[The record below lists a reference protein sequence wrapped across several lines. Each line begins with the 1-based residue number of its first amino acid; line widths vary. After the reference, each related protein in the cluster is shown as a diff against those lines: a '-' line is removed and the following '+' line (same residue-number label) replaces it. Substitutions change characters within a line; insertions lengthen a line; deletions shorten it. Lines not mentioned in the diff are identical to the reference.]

1 MYRRVKL
8 VLDNGDV
15 FEGVL
20 IPPTQFSDPDVV
32 VVKLKNGYNVG
43 FKRSRVKEIIDLG
56 EVKPPEAAAPS
67 AAPRVE
73 SEKVWLLATGGT
85 ILSRV
90 DYVTGG
96 VYPTLSVG
104 YLFELLGG
112 LEAAVEVKEVTAKF
126 SEDITPATWSQI
138 VAGAGEAFQR
148 GARGVVVLHGTD
160 TMHYTAAAMAF
171 AFRSAPGPI
180 ALVGAQRSSDRPSTD
195 AVLNLKAAIA
205 VAARAPFAES
215 VVVMHKTSGDAVVA
229 VHRGTR
235 VRKMHTSRRDAFQ
248 SINAIPLAEYYPEK
262 DLLQINAEE
271 YKARGSLE
279 YTTKFEEAVAL
290 VKFFPGMHPRLLEVL
305 LEVGMKGVVIEGT
318 GFGHVGE
325 YLLPAV
331 KKLIDA
337 GVVVAMASQTIYG
350 RTNLYVYRRGREL
363 LSMGVVPLED
373 MLPETAYV
381 KMSWALANFK
391 REEVPAVLRTPFAY
405 EISKRSD
412 PLVFGAL

>member
-1 MYRRVKL
+1 MYRRVRL
-8 VLDNGDV
+8 VLDTGEV

-20 IPPTQFSDPDVV
+20 MPPTQLSDPDVV

-43 FKRSRVKEIIDLG
+43 FKKSRIREMVDLG
-56 EVKPPEAAAPS
+56 EVPPPAFKTTETPRGEGPLVWVLAA
-67 AAPRVE
+67 
-73 SEKVWLLATGGT
+73 GGT

-96 VYPTLSVG
+96 VYPTLSAS

-112 LEAAVEVKEVTAKF
+112 LETPLELVEVTSKF
-126 SEDITPATWSQI
+126 SEDFTPAIWSLLASK
-138 VAGAGEAFQR
+138 VGEAFEK

-160 TMHYTAAAMAF
+160 TMHYTAAALAF
-171 AFRSAPGPI
+171 AFREAPGPI
-180 ALVGAQRSSDRPSTD
+180 VLVGAQRSSDRPSTD
-195 AVLNLKAAIA
+195 AVLNLKAALA

-215 VVVMHKTSGDAVVA
+215 VVVMHKTSSDSAIA

-248 SINAIPLAEYYPEK
+248 SINAPPLAEYLPDQ
-262 DLLQINAEE
+262 DLLKILVEE
-271 YKARGSLE
+271 YKPRGGLS
-279 YTTKFEEAVAL
+279 YTAKFEEAVAL
-290 VKFFPGMHPRLLEVL
+290 VKFYPGMQPRFLEALLDLGV
-305 LEVGMKGVVIEGT
+305 KGVVIEGT

-331 KKLIDA
+331 KKLVDN
-337 GVVVAMASQTIYG
+337 GVVVAMTSQTLYG

-363 LSMGVVPLED
+363 LALGVVPLED
-373 MLPETAYV
+373 MLPEVAYA

-391 REEVPAVLRTPFAY
+391 KEEVPQALRRPYAY
-405 EISKRSD
+405 EIDPRSD
-412 PLVFGAL
+412 PLGFGSP